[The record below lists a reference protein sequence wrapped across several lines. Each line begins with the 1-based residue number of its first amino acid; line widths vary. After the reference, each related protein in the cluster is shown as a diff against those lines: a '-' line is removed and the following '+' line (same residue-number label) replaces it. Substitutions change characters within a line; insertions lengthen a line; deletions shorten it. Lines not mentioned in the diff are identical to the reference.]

1 MESTIAYLIHTFS
14 ITKLKVFLSVLY
26 SWFSYVI
33 GGFDLMVQSMYVLLM
48 LDFVLGFINAWQS
61 HTISKKKMQLG
72 IVKILTYSITLI
84 VIHYADIATLSADIA
99 WVGIREIGVG
109 YLAINEALSC
119 LKHLTSFWVP
129 LPKWLIQKLEGYRDN
144 LDSKDFK

>member
-1 MESTIAYLIHTFS
+1 
-14 ITKLKVFLSVLY
+14 
-26 SWFSYVI
+26 
-33 GGFDLMVQSMYVLLM
+33 
-48 LDFVLGFINAWQS
+48 
-61 HTISKKKMQLG
+61 MQLG

-99 WVGIREIGVG
+99 GVWIREIGVG

-119 LKHLTSFWVP
+119 LKHLSSFWVP
-129 LPKWLIQKLEGYRDN
+129 LPKLLIQKLEGYRDN

>member
-1 MESTIAYLIHTFS
+1 MEATMLYLMQTFT
-14 ITKLKVFLSVLY
+14 ITKFKMFLSVLY
-26 SWFSYVI
+26 SWFAYLVWGI
-33 GGFDLMVQSMYVLLM
+33 DLMVQSMYALLI
-48 LDFVLGFINAWQS
+48 LDFALWFMVAWQS
-61 HTISKKKMQLG
+61 HTISKKKMQLW
-72 IVKILTYSITLI
+72 IVKILTYSVTLI

-99 WVGIREIGVG
+99 WVWIREIWVW

-129 LPKWLIQKLEGYRDN
+129 LPKWLILKLEGYRDN